1 MNKDLYHRKAKLPES
16 LKNHLQKSFEMV
28 EGDSNT
34 EGYNRNK
41 ELRETGIM
49 GYPVLKRVKN
59 WFDSYQGDG
68 KDAPYILNGGDR
80 MHKWCNHV
88 LDHWRGSLE
97 LGKKIKHDTGMEN
110 QYIDNHEKD
119 GIVVNPH
126 DKHERG
132 INKYDTSVT
141 EEIRKINQLFKIMK

>member
-41 ELRETGIM
+41 QLRETGIVS
-49 GYPVLKRVKN
+49 YPVLKRIKN
-59 WFDSYQGDG
+59 WFDSYSGDG
-68 KDAPYILNGGDR
+68 KDSPYILNGGDR
-80 MHKWCNHV
+80 MNKWCDHV
-88 LDHWRGSLE
+88 LDGWRNGLE
-97 LGKKIKHDTGMEN
+97 KGKSVKSDTGMEN
-110 QYIDNHEKD
+110 QHIKNHKKD

-126 DKHERG
+126 DKHEKG
-132 INKYDTSVT
+132 INKFDTAIT
-141 EEIRKINQLFKIMK
+141 EEIKKINQLFKIIK

>member
-1 MNKDLYHRKAKLPES
+1 MNKELYNRKAKLPES

-88 LDHWRGSLE
+88 LDHWRGALE
-97 LGKKIKHDTGMEN
+97 QGKSIKSNTGMEN
-110 QYIDNHEKD
+110 QHIDTHEKD

-126 DKHERG
+126 DKHEKG
-132 INKYDTSVT
+132 INKFDTAIT
-141 EEIRKINQLFKIMK
+141 EEIKKINQLFKIIK

>member
-80 MHKWCNHV
+80 MYKWCNHV

-97 LGKKIKHDTGMEN
+97 QGKKIKHDTGMEN